1 MYIPRVFAEYGADVQ
16 ELDDLLQL
24 PARIKIEAGTQA
36 FLATATRAATM
47 PSLPTSVLPTS
58 SLPIS
63 ALPPMSRDTMKSLKA
78 RETQDRV
85 QAKVNEIV
93 RKIYECAIVS
103 AKEVDATCYRFPVP
117 KIPASKSAYKYT
129 PSMSPFDMTTNDIF
143 VTYIDII
150 LTQLQQLFPGC
161 DITRKLLSR
170 GEDWQLHDCSQM
182 EGCVR
187 GIVHRQFD
195 QEYIVIEWG

>member
-1 MYIPRVFAEYGADVQ
+1 MASA
-16 ELDDLLQL
+16 
-24 PARIKIEAGTQA
+24 
-36 FLATATRAATM
+36 
-47 PSLPTSVLPTS
+47 LPT
-58 SLPIS
+58 S
-63 ALPPMSRDTMKSLKA
+63 ALPPMSREAMRTLKA
-78 RETQDRV
+78 RENQDRL
-85 QAKVNEIV
+85 QAKVSEIV

-103 AKEVDATCYRFPVP
+103 AKEVDATCYRFPIP
-117 KIPASKSAYKYT
+117 KIPTTGKSSYT
-129 PSMSPFDMTTNDIF
+129 YAPSMSPFDMTTNDIC
-143 VTYIDII
+143 VRHIDTI